1 MASVQPILHLKKS
14 KQGLYPIV
22 IRITHKRNSIY
33 FYTGQYIALKD
44 WDKTKKIVKKSFPN
58 STRLNNFIA
67 SKILSINNLIFE
79 IQNNDDELNLAKLKK
94 LLQQKTATN
103 CFYKFAESYFLELLQ
118 NKKFNRV
125 NSERPLLNRL
135 KKFHKKK
142 TLVFKEITPAF
153 LQKFITF
160 STQKEKIGVRSIA
173 NSLVFIRTLYNRAI
187 AQDIIKQEYYPFG
200 KGSNKIKI
208 KFSESIKIGLTIEE
222 IISIENLNLIEKRL
236 IHARNIWLFSFYF
249 AGMRVGDVLTIK
261 WSDIKDGRLYYRMN
275 KNSKLLSLKIPDKVM
290 PIILYY
296 KENKQT
302 KNDYIF
308 PDLKETKQTDAK
320 GLLAKTKSTNKRL
333 NTALKKI
340 ATLAKIDKKLTMH
353 IARHS
358 FGNISGDKIPI
369 QMLQKLYRHSS
380 ITTTIN
386 YQASFMH
393 KDEDDALDKVINF

>member
-1 MASVQPILHLKKS
+1 
-14 KQGLYPIV
+14 
-22 IRITHKRNSIY
+22 
-33 FYTGQYIALKD
+33 
-44 WDKTKKIVKKSFPN
+44 
-58 STRLNNFIA
+58 
-67 SKILSINNLIFE
+67 
-79 IQNNDDELNLAKLKK
+79 
-94 LLQQKTATN
+94 
-103 CFYKFAESYFLELLQ
+103 
-118 NKKFNRV
+118 
-125 NSERPLLNRL
+125 
-135 KKFHKKK
+135 
-142 TLVFKEITPAF
+142 
-153 LQKFITF
+153 
-160 STQKEKIGVRSIA
+160 
-173 NSLVFIRTLYNRAI
+173 
-187 AQDIIKQEYYPFG
+187 
-200 KGSNKIKI
+200 
-208 KFSESIKIGLTIEE
+208 
-222 IISIENLNLIEKRL
+222 
-236 IHARNIWLFSFYF
+236 
-249 AGMRVGDVLTIK
+249 
-261 WSDIKDGRLYYRMN
+261 MN